1 MSTIS
6 VEEVKRLA
14 DLAEIGITDEEAER
28 LTEDL
33 VVIAEYA
40 GQVSEIADVDVA
52 LSAQSIQ
59 LVNVLREDVAGT
71 PIDPEEL
78 LAAAP
83 EQEDS
88 MFKVPQILEE
98 EQ

>member
-6 VEEVKRLA
+6 VEEVLRVAALS
-14 DLAEIGITDEEAER
+14 EIGMSKEEAER
-28 LTEDL
+28 LTADL
-33 VVIAEYA
+33 VKIAEYA
-40 GQVSEIADVDVA
+40 GQVSQIVTPEIPPTV
-52 LSAQSIQ
+52 QSIP
-59 LVNVLREDVAGT
+59 LVNVLRPDVAGT
-71 PIDPEEL
+71 PIDRDAL

-83 EQEDS
+83 EQEDG